1 MVRCWTINLVF
12 YMDEIKVSKKDAILE
27 AIRCMDVGNEV
38 VILNN
43 DGSVWCILK
52 MICREHPEQGE

>member
-1 MVRCWTINLVF
+1 MVF
-12 YMDEIKVSKKDAILE
+12 DMDEIKVSKKDAILE